1 MCVSQPETD
10 LARGGWATA
19 CSSIPTGG
27 TPCRTFVDKGL
38 GIGGGVHLGTWEWM
52 RPENRGR
59 RFLDPPHASA
69 HPGPPSLP
77 GSLRTGTLHGSWL
90 SWVGAREETVAVLG
104 VTRTPPA
111 SARKQRHRAG
121 VGFARNDG
129 YEVSA
134 HYTVSR

>member
-19 CSSIPTGG
+19 CYSILAGG

-69 HPGPPSLP
+69 HLGPPFLP
-77 GSLRTGTLHGSWL
+77 GSLRTGTLLGSWL

-111 SARKQRHRAG
+111 SARK
-121 VGFARNDG
+121 
-129 YEVSA
+129 
-134 HYTVSR
+134 